1 MKALC
6 DTHVLLWYLEGRQEM
21 FSPRSQAFLMDE
33 RNTLCFSDASIW
45 ELAIKASLRKD
56 LFPHDPQRIVD
67 ELLDQG
73 FEETRIRLRHIV
85 AVQRLPLLHRDPF
98 DRLLMMQAEVDRM
111 LFLSADS
118 QIMQYQKEYVV
129 DVRA

>member
-21 FSPRSQAFLMDE
+21 FSPRIQAFLMDE

-56 LFPHDPQRIVD
+56 VFPHDPQRIVD

-73 FEETRIRLRHIV
+73 FEEDAHFACGTSWPSSGCRCCIVIRLTV
-85 AVQRLPLLHRDPF
+85 C
-98 DRLLMMQAEVDRM
+98 
-111 LFLSADS
+111 
-118 QIMQYQKEYVV
+118 
-129 DVRA
+129 

>member
-21 FSPRSQAFLMDE
+21 FSPRIQAFLMDE

-56 LFPHDPQRIVD
+56 IFPHDPQRIVD

-73 FEETRIRLRHIV
+73 FEET
-85 AVQRLPLLHRDPF
+85 RLPLLHRDPF

-118 QIMQYQKEYVV
+118 QIMQYRKDYVV

>member
-1 MKALC
+1 MRALC
-6 DTHVLLWYLEGRQEM
+6 DTHVLLWYLEGGQDMLSARA
-21 FSPRSQAFLMDE
+21 QAFLMDE

-45 ELAIKASLRKD
+45 EIAIKASLKPD
-56 LFPHDPQRIVD
+56 VFPHDPQRIVD
-67 ELLDQG
+67 ELLDQS
-73 FEETRIRLRHIV
+73 FEAVPIRRRHIA

-98 DRLLMMQAEVDRM
+98 DRLLLMQAEVDRM

-118 QIMQYQKEYVV
+118 RIIQYQKKYVV

>member
-21 FSPRSQAFLMDE
+21 FSPRIQAFLMDE

-56 LFPHDPQRIVD
+56 IFPHDPQRIVD
-67 ELLDQG
+67 ELLD
-73 FEETRIRLRHIV
+73 IV

-118 QIMQYQKEYVV
+118 QIMQYQKDYVV

>member
-1 MKALC
+1 M
-6 DTHVLLWYLEGRQEM
+6 
-21 FSPRSQAFLMDE
+21 
-33 RNTLCFSDASIW
+33 
-45 ELAIKASLRKD
+45 
-56 LFPHDPQRIVD
+56 
-67 ELLDQG
+67 
-73 FEETRIRLRHIV
+73 

>member
-21 FSPRSQAFLMDE
+21 FSPRIQAFLMDE
-33 RNTLCFSDASIW
+33 RNTLCFSDASTW

-56 LFPHDPQRIVD
+56 IFPHDPQRIVD

-85 AVQRLPLLHRDPF
+85 AVQRLPLLHRDPV

>member
-1 MKALC
+1 
-6 DTHVLLWYLEGRQEM
+6 M
-21 FSPRSQAFLMDE
+21 FSPRIQAFLMDE

-56 LFPHDPQRIVD
+56 IFPHDPQRIAD